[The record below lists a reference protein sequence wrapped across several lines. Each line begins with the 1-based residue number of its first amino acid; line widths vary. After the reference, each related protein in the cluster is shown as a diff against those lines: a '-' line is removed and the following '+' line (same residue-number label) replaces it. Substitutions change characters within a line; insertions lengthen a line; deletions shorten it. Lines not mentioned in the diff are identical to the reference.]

1 MSILYIDIAQ
11 RYGEVFGGQE
21 RMLFAL
27 VDKFIE
33 LNTEQHFLV
42 RENSIITKIL
52 EKKGIGITTQRFSRL
67 FLKFQLKEINRI
79 IEERR
84 IEKVFCF
91 DSFANRIGGALK
103 KRKPELKLY
112 AFRFDVYESPFMT
125 SNLRRKKKLY
135 KKLDIKTFSLFERVF
150 CISDEI
156 FDELKDIPKDK
167 LVMFNP
173 GISEELIYKGPQ
185 QSSEKTILI
194 SAGRFED
201 EKKGFSVLI
210 EAIKIL
216 RKKEVVNFKLIIAGD
231 GPDKKKFIELAGELI
246 EEGFIEFPG
255 FVENPAKL
263 FSHADIFI
271 LSSFYE
277 GFPFVI
283 LEAAANECAII
294 ATPIQELVKYF
305 KDGKDILFFKYGNA
319 ETLSRKLESLLNN
332 KGKTNQL
339 SDSASKIVKQFKME
353 KSLEK
358 IIMTLKL

>member
-1 MSILYIDIAQ
+1 MTILYIDMAQ
-11 RYGEVFGGQE
+11 RYGDVFGGQE

-27 VDKFIE
+27 VDRFIE
-33 LNTEQHFLV
+33 LNTKQHFLV
-42 RENSIITKIL
+42 RENSIITKTL
-52 EKKGIGITTQRFSRL
+52 EKKGVGSTIQNFSRL

-79 IEERR
+79 IEERQ

-103 KRKPELKLY
+103 KKKPELQLY

-125 SNLRRKKKLY
+125 SSLRRKKKLY
-135 KKLDIKTFSLFERVF
+135 KKLDLKEFSFFERIF

-156 FDELKDIPKDK
+156 IDELKKISQDK
-167 LVMFNP
+167 LIRFNP
-173 GISEELIYKGPQ
+173 GISDELIYDGTKQ
-185 QSSEKTILI
+185 LSEKTIII
-194 SAGRFED
+194 SAGRLED

-216 RKKEVVNFKLIIAGD
+216 RKKDIENFKLIIAGD
-231 GPDKKKFIELAGELI
+231 GPDKKKLIDLAGELI
-246 EEGFIEFPG
+246 EDGFIEFPG

-271 LSSFYE
+271 LPSFYE
-277 GFPFVI
+277 GFPFVV
-283 LEAAANECAII
+283 LEASANECAII

-319 ETLSRKLESLLNN
+319 EILSRKLEKLL
-332 KGKTNQL
+332 KSKKQVKQM

-358 IIMTLKL
+358 IIMTLNL